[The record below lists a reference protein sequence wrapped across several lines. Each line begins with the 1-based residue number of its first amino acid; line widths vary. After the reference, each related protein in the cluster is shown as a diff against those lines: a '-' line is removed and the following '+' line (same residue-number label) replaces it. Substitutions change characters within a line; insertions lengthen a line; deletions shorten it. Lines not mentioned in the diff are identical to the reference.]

1 MSEADYSL
9 TIKLT
14 PLLKNYLKMR
24 GEMMGQNMKE
34 VVRYALVKMMEQ
46 DKFETLSNVQS
57 TSEST
62 AESIVDPIFTAVP
75 IQASVVRSTAES
87 TSESVVDQTSS
98 RALHNDIYILDNN
111 NNINIIHKGLL
122 GVWNDFVQFKKEQRK
137 PIKPMQLK
145 KLWAKFGKII
155 SEHGVD
161 GLIAS
166 INQTIERGYQGV
178 FPVDSQPV
186 VTDNTKHCA
195 EDF

>member
-62 AESIVDPIFTAVP
+62 SKSVVDPIFSSAP
-75 IQASVVRSTAES
+75 IQATVVKSTSES
-87 TSESVVDQTSS
+87 TSESIVDQKPS
-98 RALHNDIYILDNN
+98 RALYLSL
-111 NNINIIHKGLL
+111 IH
-122 GVWNDFVQFKKEQRK
+122 
-137 PIKPMQLK
+137 I
-145 KLWAKFGKII
+145 
-155 SEHGVD
+155 
-161 GLIAS
+161 
-166 INQTIERGYQGV
+166 
-178 FPVDSQPV
+178 
-186 VTDNTKHCA
+186 
-195 EDF
+195 